1 MEPVALICDAPAAAA
16 ASAPIISASAS
27 ASTASATPVAVRVHD
42 ACATSEIFG
51 SRRCDCREQLH
62 CAMAYA
68 QQHGGVI
75 IYLQQEGRGIGLANK
90 IAAYALQ
97 EGGVDTVDA
106 NRMLGFGDD
115 LRRYEPVKTIL
126 DDIGVAQVLLMTNN
140 PRKVSELTGLG
151 VDVRGRIPIIARVT
165 KYNAA
170 YLRSKQE
177 RMEHMIDEVGSAP
190 PTPTP
195 SSSSS
200 SSSSSRSS
208 TGPFVRRRATAGELI
223 ALPFPNGA

>member
-1 MEPVALICDAPAAAA
+1 
-16 ASAPIISASAS
+16 
-27 ASTASATPVAVRVHD
+27 
-42 ACATSEIFG
+42 
-51 SRRCDCREQLH
+51 
-62 CAMAYA
+62 MAYA

-115 LRRYEPVKTIL
+115 MRRYEPVKAIL
-126 DDIGVAQVLLMTNN
+126 DDIGVAQVSLMTNN
-140 PRKVSELTGLG
+140 PRKVSELTSLG

-165 KYNAA
+165 KYNAS

-177 RMEHMIDEVGSAP
+177 RMEHMIGAVESAP

-195 SSSSS
+195 SNSGGGGGGSSSS
-200 SSSSSRSS
+200 NG
-208 TGPFVRRRATAGELI
+208 TGNFVLRRATAGELI
-223 ALPFPNGA
+223 ALPFPNAA